1 MSLGISSQKDM
12 RNVFTDREE
21 EHARTQLHIGIVYP
35 ICIVIFIAVITLSIW
50 RREWFSWIIC
60 IPLCVHTFFFVIW
73 VRQLWR
79 YLHRVK
85 GEKKKEFLSLYW
97 RLHDYAAKDNILE
110 IALTIQDMA
119 TLVEGSFDVVRD
131 FVFQNAGGF
140 LIGGSALPL
149 RIPESAL
156 LLDTLQVLEAKFED
170 LPEYLS
176 SERYWERDAA
186 SRRLAELQSA
196 VQ

>member
-1 MSLGISSQKDM
+1 M
-12 RNVFTDREE
+12 RTVFTDSEE
-21 EHARTQLHIGIVYP
+21 ESIRTQLHIGIVYP
-35 ICIVIFIAVITLSIW
+35 ICIVIFIIIITLSIW
-50 RREWFSWIIC
+50 RGEGLLWIVY

-73 VRQLWR
+73 VKQLRR

-85 GEKKKEFLSLYW
+85 GEEKKEFLSLYW
-97 RLHDYAAKDNILE
+97 RLHDCTAEDDILE

-119 TLVEGSFDVVRD
+119 TLVESPFDAVSD

-140 LIGGSALPL
+140 LTGASALPL

-156 LLDTLQVLEAKFED
+156 LIATLQILKAKFED
-170 LPEYLS
+170 LPEHLS